1 MAPMFADMWRER
13 VRWHTIT
20 DPRVQDLPEGG
31 HFRVMV
37 GKLPVRVLRL
47 HGRLH
52 ALLDQCP
59 HQGRSFEGGWCD
71 EGYLVCP
78 WHRFHF
84 DPATGHNRTAST
96 ANVPVYRVEEGPA
109 GVRIGMPRNTFRL
122 FGIDLW

>member
-1 MAPMFADMWRER
+1 MFADMWRER
-13 VRWHTIT
+13 LRWHTVT

-31 HFRVMV
+31 HMRVMV
-37 GKLPVRVLRL
+37 RKRPVRIVRI
-47 HGRLH
+47 HGLLH
-52 ALLDQCP
+52 AMLDQCP

-84 DPATGHNRTAST
+84 DPVTGRNRNAST
-96 ANVPVYRVEEGPA
+96 GNIPVYRLEEGRG
-109 GVRIGMPRNTFRL
+109 GVRIGIPRRSFRL